1 MDDYAEALEATRALV
16 DTAVAELA
24 ALDAAADDESAY
36 RRVSALVEA
45 LRNGTIAA
53 GSLRQL
59 LVLRIRRKGNLS
71 LAALADRIGV
81 SRGRAQDLVSGNSKQ
96 RRAAARKNE
105 AENDALPRGH

>member
-1 MDDYAEALEATRALV
+1 MDDYADAVEATRALV

-24 ALDAAADDESAY
+24 ALDAAADDEGAY
-36 RRVSALVEA
+36 RHASGLVEA
-45 LRNGTIAA
+45 LRSATTAA
-53 GSLRQL
+53 GSVRQL

-96 RRAAARKNE
+96 RRAAARRNE
-105 AENDALPRGH
+105 AESDALPRSH